1 MQCSPLAPLSAS
13 VMPVR
18 KSLTHSLT
26 HSLLRLTSAA
36 VSLSVRKSE
45 TINSSNPKIDGTDLI
60 QEAQPSQRDRAML
73 RSLECIAKSLT
84 FAQAHSK

>member
-18 KSLTHSLT
+18 KP
-26 HSLLRLTSAA
+26 
-36 VSLSVRKSE
+36 E